1 MKYISIKT
9 KFRITILTVILW
21 TILCSIIEIPWYC
34 FLIQHLPKLLVIMII
49 LCLAFFPGIMISLV
63 ICGIILDQPRIR
75 DKKNLQPITIL
86 IAAYNEEETIYN
98 TVRSIA
104 AQQYNEKIIVNI
116 IDNNSKD
123 NTKKEIERSITD
135 FSSNKL
141 QINYLYEKQQG
152 KFAALN
158 NGLQKTLTEFV
169 ITLDADTFLYKD
181 SLAILVDAMAVE
193 SKNKSVGAIAG
204 TVLVRNSRV
213 NILTK
218 MQEWEY
224 FLSISSIKRMQGLF
238 QSTLVAQG
246 AFSIYNTDE
255 LKQIGGWKDSI
266 GEDIVLTWQLL
277 SRGNAVY
284 YEQSAIAFTNV
295 PVSFK
300 IFFRQR
306 ARWARGMIEGFK
318 YFSFKECKNKYSNI
332 FVFCDYFLFAIDFG
346 ICAFFIP
353 GIILAV
359 LFKLYWIVGIMTL
372 ILFPLT
378 LLLFGIMFACEYKRV
393 FKPLKL
399 RVRKHY
405 LGLLCFMLT
414 YSLLLSPACISGYLQ
429 EFFGKKRKWK

>member
-1 MKYISIKT
+1 
-9 KFRITILTVILW
+9 
-21 TILCSIIEIPWYC
+21 
-34 FLIQHLPKLLVIMII
+34 MII

-63 ICGIILDQPRIR
+63 ICGIILDHPRIR

-158 NGLQKTLTEFV
+158 SGLQKTSTKFV

-181 SLAILVDAMAVE
+181 SLTILVDAMVTE
-193 SKNKSVGAIAG
+193 SNNKSVGAIAG

-246 AFSIYNTDE
+246 AFSIYNTNE
-255 LKQIGGWKDSI
+255 LKRIGGWKDSI

-353 GIILAV
+353 GIILAI

-405 LGLLCFMLT
+405 LGLLCFILT